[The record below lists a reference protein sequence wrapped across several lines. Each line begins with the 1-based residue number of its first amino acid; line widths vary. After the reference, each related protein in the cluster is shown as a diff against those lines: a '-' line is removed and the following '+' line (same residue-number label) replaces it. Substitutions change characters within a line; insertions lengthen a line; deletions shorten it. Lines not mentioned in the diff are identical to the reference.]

1 MPFNADSIPSRVI
14 EAARQRRLIPL
25 IGAGVSRQA
34 GSDFPTWPELLER
47 LRVEAL
53 HAGYIDEQEAS
64 EMKGLQDRGQYLMVA
79 EALRASFPIDEYES
93 LLETIFDPPN
103 VRPAEVHKS
112 LFKLHPPLIM
122 TTNYDTLLEDA
133 YAMEYQQ
140 AATVYTYR
148 DAPVI
153 QRHLQMSRVANRP
166 VIFKLHGSIDEPD
179 EIILSERDYRKL
191 LYQNP
196 GYRSVLSAIFITHVV
211 VTLGFSFKDRELILL
226 LESLRDSLK
235 HRSSPDFV
243 FMPSDQV
250 GNVEARRLR
259 EDFGIQVIKY
269 DPSAGHPEIVEFL
282 TTLIEKS
289 QLSSSQ

>member
-1 MPFNADSIPSRVI
+1 MPFNTDTIPSRVI

-25 IGAGVSRQA
+25 VGAGVSRQA
-34 GSDFPTWPELLER
+34 GPDFPSWPQLLER
-47 LRVEAL
+47 LRLDAL
-53 HAGYIDEQEAS
+53 NGNHIDKQEAE
-64 EMKGLQDRGQYLMVA
+64 EMKSLLDRGQFLLVA
-79 EALRASFPIDEYES
+79 EALRTSFPIDEYETI
-93 LLETIFDPPN
+93 LESVFDPPN
-103 VRPAEVHKS
+103 VRPAEVHGT

-153 QRHLQMSRVANRP
+153 QRHLQMSRVAHRP
-166 VIFKLHGSIDEPD
+166 VIFKLHGSIDEPS

-211 VTLGFSFKDRELILL
+211 VTLGFSFKDRERVLL

-243 FMPSDQV
+243 FLPSTEV
-250 GNVEARRLR
+250 GNVEAKRLR

-269 DPSAGHPEIVEFL
+269 EPSPGHPELAEFISAL
-282 TTLIEKS
+282 VEKS
-289 QLSSSQ
+289 QPSNAQ

>member
-1 MPFNADSIPSRVI
+1 MPFNPDLIPSRVI

-34 GSDFPTWPELLER
+34 GSDFPTWPTLLER
-47 LRVEAL
+47 FRLDAL
-53 HAGYIDEQEAS
+53 KNNYIDEQEAE
-64 EMKGLQDRGQYLMVA
+64 EMNSLLDRGQYLMVA
-79 EALRASFPIDEYES
+79 EALRTSFPLDEYETI
-93 LLETIFDPPN
+93 LESIFDPTN
-103 VRPAEVHKS
+103 VRPAEIHRM
-112 LFKLHPPLIM
+112 LFKLRPPLIM

-148 DAPVI
+148 DAPVV
-153 QRHLQMSRVANRP
+153 QRHLQMSRIMHRP
-166 VIFKLHGSIDEPD
+166 VIFKIHGSIDEPA

-211 VTLGFSFKDRELILL
+211 VTLGFSFKDRELLLL

-243 FMPSDQV
+243 FLPSQEV
-250 GNVEARRLR
+250 GSVEAKRLR
-259 EDFGIQVIKY
+259 EDFGIQVIRY
-269 DPSAGHPEIVEFL
+269 NPSPGHPELCEFISA
-282 TTLIEKS
+282 LIEKS
-289 QLSSSQ
+289 QAGNPE

>member
-1 MPFNADSIPSRVI
+1 
-14 EAARQRRLIPL
+14 
-25 IGAGVSRQA
+25 
-34 GSDFPTWPELLER
+34 
-47 LRVEAL
+47 
-53 HAGYIDEQEAS
+53 
-64 EMKGLQDRGQYLMVA
+64 
-79 EALRASFPIDEYES
+79 
-93 LLETIFDPPN
+93 
-103 VRPAEVHKS
+103 
-112 LFKLHPPLIM
+112 M

-153 QRHLQMSRVANRP
+153 QRHLQMSRNIHRP
-166 VIFKLHGSIDEPD
+166 VIFKLHGSIDEPA

-211 VTLGFSFKDRELILL
+211 VTLGFSFKDRELVLL

-250 GNVEARRLR
+250 GNVEAKRLR

-269 DPSAGHPEIVEFL
+269 EPGQGHPELVEFI
-282 TTLIEKS
+282 TALIEKS
-289 QLSSSQ
+289 QSGSSE